1 MPPESGPVRRLLR
14 RTIPVELRSYV
25 TRGGPTGIDQA
36 TWDREY
42 ATGEW
47 AKLGDPAEMPRY
59 AMIAGYSRTLDPA
72 ASVVDIGCGEGHLAR
87 AVSQLLWSHKGREE
101 WFSLGENHERRRGF
115 GLHQLRNC
123 FSWLFQDGTR
133 RYVGV
138 DVSNVAIQQA
148 RARASIEARFEVA
161 DATTFDPGEPFDIIV
176 LNEVLYYMDEPER
189 VVEHYEHFLAPDGV
203 LIISMHRVPE
213 SLRA

>member
-1 MPPESGPVRRLLR
+1 MPLESGPVRRLLR

-36 TWDREY
+36 TWDWEY

-72 ASVVDIGCGEGHLAR
+72 ASVLDIGCGEGHLA
-87 AVSQLLWSHKGREE
+87 
-101 WFSLGENHERRRGF
+101 
-115 GLHQLRNC
+115 
-123 FSWLFQDGTR
+123 SWLFQDGTR
-133 RYVGV
+133 RYVGI

-161 DATTFDPGEPFDIIV
+161 DATTFDPGELFDIIV
-176 LNEVLYYMDEPER
+176 LNEVLYYLEEPER
-189 VVEHYEHFLAPDGV
+189 AVEHYEQFLAQDGV
-203 LIISMHRVPE
+203 FIISMYRVPE
-213 SLRA
+213 SLRAWRRCSSRLEVLDSVWLRSLNKAEWTVRLCRPRARAK